1 MGGITRREFGRRL
14 TGAAGAA
21 ALTSAGGPSA
31 AFGAVGVS
39 ERSRM
44 PNRPNIVFINSDNQS
59 FQDTGYAGHPHIR
72 TPNLDR
78 IAGEG
83 VVFSNAYC
91 SSPVCTPSRA
101 SMMTGMYPSDSGS
114 YCNSTPW
121 TGAQPTWGTH
131 LRNAGYYTRSIGKL
145 DLHRDYDTGFEEF
158 GAMHN
163 HIDNPDITALFRRPL
178 CYRVQER
185 PNVTGGSRTE
195 RHLDAGWADMA
206 SDFLRDDAPGMGRPW
221 ALNIGFHEP
230 HVYFFEQLGFLALE
244 KYHALYPPSEIR
256 LPYVA
261 PGDLENQHIVFQ
273 ELRHFK
279 RIATPIP
286 EERVRR
292 AHAGYYGMISELDEY
307 VGRVWDSLAETGQL
321 ENTVFVFT
329 SDNGMSMGEHGLFY
343 HNHLYDQAAK
353 VPLVIA
359 GAGLPR
365 GVRIDAPV
373 GHVDVVATLLDWA
386 GSDAADRL
394 RGRSLSRLIQGDAGA
409 APEFVYCENHSEG
422 NCTGSFVI
430 RKGDWKYIH
439 FTWYGDVLF
448 NVAEDPGEFEN
459 LIDRPETKEIQAEM
473 QALLHRV
480 TDPEAMTLRAFR
492 KQESILEAMVERLS
506 EEELFDALKVR
517 LGPGQARALATKY
530 KRSPVASPPAA

>member
-1 MGGITRREFGRRL
+1 MRGITRREFGKRL
-14 TGAAGAA
+14 TSAVGAAG
-21 ALTSAGGPSA
+21 LWSAGFPAASA
-31 AFGAVGVS
+31 GALEGS
-39 ERSRM
+39 GSPR
-44 PNRPNIVFINSDNQS
+44 RPNIVFINSDNQS

-78 IAGEG
+78 IARQG

-101 SMMTGMYPSDSGS
+101 SMMTGMYPSDSDS
-114 YCNSTPW
+114 YCNATPW
-121 TGAQPTWGTH
+121 DGSQPTWGTH

-158 GAMHN
+158 GALHN
-163 HIDNPDITALFRRPL
+163 HVDNPDITALFRRPL

-185 PNVTGGSRTE
+185 PNITGGSRAE
-195 RHLDAGWADMA
+195 RHLDAGWADLANGFIREEA
-206 SDFLRDDAPGMGRPW
+206 SGVGRPW
-221 ALNIGFHEP
+221 AVNIGFHEP

-244 KYHALYPPSEIR
+244 KYYDLYPPDQIR
-256 LPYVA
+256 LPHVPA
-261 PGDLENQHIVFQ
+261 EDLRNQHIVFQ

-279 RIATPIP
+279 RIATPIA

-307 VGRVWDSLAETGQL
+307 VGRVWDALAETGQL
-321 ENTVFVFT
+321 ENTVFIFT

-359 GAGLPR
+359 GAGVPR
-365 GVRIDAPV
+365 GIRIDAPV
-373 GHVDVVATLLDWA
+373 GHVDVVATLLEWA
-386 GSDAADRL
+386 GSEAATRV
-394 RGRSLSRLIQGDAGA
+394 RGRSLNRLIQGEPGA

-422 NCTGSFVI
+422 NCTGSFAI

-448 NVAEDPGEFEN
+448 NIAEDPGEFN
-459 LIDRPETKEIQAEM
+459 NRIDQPETKGIQAELR
-473 QALLHRV
+473 ALLQRV
-480 TDPEAMTLRAFR
+480 TDPEEMTLRAFG
-492 KQESILEAMVERLS
+492 KQEGILKGMVERMS
-506 EEELFDALKVR
+506 EEEIHKALEVR

-530 KRSPVASPPAA
+530 KRSPLFSRS